1 MDGNTE
7 APAAKLPTLL
17 EQMESATSIA
27 EFDVVESG
35 LAELESKFSKV
46 VYEDINTK
54 DGLARAKADRALVKE
69 VRLKVAAQAKLM
81 KDPLNKFK
89 RVIDGQA
96 ERIIDRVEALEEPI
110 DEQIKAEE
118 KRLEE
123 VKEAKRKAE
132 AQRVESLDVKVRGI
146 ESFGHPAPG
155 STSEALTADRATLA
169 LIEPTVDEFQE
180 RTGDAIVARSTALKL
195 LDAAIAAAKAAEA
208 QVAELEAFRKEKA
221 ERDAREEVDRKAREK
236 AEAEAEAERKRQA
249 EIARKQQE
257 EEANRQRL
265 ADAARL
271 AAEQEKLEQDRA
283 ALAAQRKELDDL
295 LAAARAKSALPVPVL
310 DALEDVADAV
320 APHADSPTTNDA
332 DPGDEASPGVDRN
345 LVDAEFIEPAQYSRD
360 AVIDLVANSWFMTA
374 HEAETLIVEL
384 FVLGGG
390 K

>member
-7 APAAKLPTLL
+7 APVAKLPTLL

-132 AQRVESLDVKVRGI
+132 EERKAAIDTKIKGI
-146 ESFGHPAPG
+146 EALGHPAAG
-155 STSEALTADRATLA
+155 SSVAELDVMLETVTA
-169 LIEPTVDEFQE
+169 IEPTIEVFAE
-180 RTGDAIVARSTALKL
+180 RVGDAIVARNTAIKL
-195 LDAAIAAAKAAEA
+195 LTAARAAAVAAEA
-208 QVAELEAFRKEKA
+208 QAAELEAFRKEKA
-221 ERDAREEVDRKAREK
+221 ERDAREANERKEREK
-236 AEAEAEAERKRQA
+236 AEAEAAAERKRKDEADRLKREQEAA
-249 EIARKQQE
+249 E
-257 EEANRQRL
+257 QRRL
-265 ADAARL
+265 DDERL
-271 AAEQEKLEQDRA
+271 AAEQAKLEQDRA

-295 LAAARAKSALPVPVL
+295 LAAARAKAALPAPVL

-320 APHADSPTTNDA
+320 APHADAPATNDA
-332 DPGDEASPGVDRN
+332 DPGDEASPQAAPFVPTRTQMVDSVALYFGVD
-345 LVDAEFIEPAQYSRD
+345 D
-360 AVIDLVANSWFMTA
+360 AVAEGWLVATF
-374 HEAETLIVEL
+374 
-384 FVLGGG
+384 GGAQ
-390 K
+390 